1 MSNSSTK
8 REIPLIKVD
17 LISVFSAT
25 TQSVISEARERAR
38 VATSPLMSLLNIFRE
53 INALHPFS
61 LTVTQTPNGCF
72 ERYSSEVGEYTVIV
86 KIDSYGVSKLN
97 PNSVKHPCS
106 AIQVNKLVA
115 HLQEYEITEA
125 PIPLEVR
132 TMGLLLDL
140 PLRAFNLVSEETVYQ
155 TEFDQGD
162 WNIFFTD
169 KKNRCNAELSILT
182 NAMV

>member
-1 MSNSSTK
+1 MSNSFTK

-38 VATSPLMSLLNIFRE
+38 VATSPLMSLLTIFRD

-72 ERYSSEVGEYTVIV
+72 EKYSSEVGEYTIII
-86 KIDSYGVSKLN
+86 KIDSYGVNKIN
-97 PNSVKHPCS
+97 PNSVKHLCS
-106 AIQVNKLVA
+106 AIQINKLIA
-115 HLQEYEITEA
+115 NLETYERDIA
-125 PIPLEVR
+125 SAQLSSQSFI
-132 TMGLLLDL
+132 LLSEL
-140 PLRAFNLVSEETVYQ
+140 PLKAFKLVSEETVYQ
-155 TEFDQGD
+155 TEFEHGD

-169 KKNRCNAELSILT
+169 KKNRCNAEISILT
-182 NAMV
+182 NAMI